1 MRTNKF
7 SGQIRGEE
15 VVVREFG
22 GQSVQSA
29 ENKNQGVTLAV
40 GAQMW

>member
-15 VVVREFG
+15 VVREFG